1 MTTDSVA
8 GDTNRIST
16 ALDERSLH
24 VRRLVLRSLV
34 SADKG
39 HVGAALSL
47 IEILRTLY
55 ERIARHDPARPT
67 WDLRDRVILSK
78 GHGCLGLYAVLVDQG
93 YIPASTLDTFCERHS
108 PLGGHP
114 ERQVEL
120 GIEASTG
127 ALGHGLPL
135 GVGIALAH
143 RRRGTGVRVFVVVG
157 DGELNEGSNWEALLT
172 ATKYQL
178 ANLTVVV
185 DNNCQ
190 QQGGPTSVVLPIDP
204 LLPKFEAFGAYA
216 LEADGHCMQELTDT
230 LTRMTARTSGPPG
243 VLVCHTIKGKGFSVA
258 EHNPH
263 WHYQRGF
270 PKETVELLTRELS
283 GDVAHS

>member
-1 MTTDSVA
+1 MTTDSVSRDA
-8 GDTNRIST
+8 HHLST

-24 VRRLVLRSLV
+24 VRRLVVRSLV

-47 IEILRTLY
+47 IEIFRTLY
-55 ERIARHDPARPT
+55 ERIARHDPARPA

-78 GHGCLGLYAVLVDQG
+78 GHGCLGLYALLVDQG
-93 YIPASTLDTFCERHS
+93 YIPIQTLDTFCERHS

-114 ERQVEL
+114 ERHVEL

-135 GVGIALAH
+135 GVGMALAH
-143 RRRGTGVRVFVVVG
+143 KRRGTDVRVFVVVG
-157 DGELNEGSNWEALLT
+157 DGELNEGSNWEALLV
-172 ATKYQL
+172 AIKYQL
-178 ANLTVVV
+178 VNLTIII
-185 DNNCQ
+185 DNNRQ
-190 QQGGPTSVVLPIDP
+190 QQGGATAEILPMDP

-216 LEADGHCMQELTDT
+216 LEVDGHSMQELTQA
-230 LTRMTARTSGPPG
+230 LTRMTARTSGPPAA
-243 VLVCHTIKGKGFSVA
+243 LVCHTIKGKGLSFA
-258 EHNPH
+258 EHSAH
-263 WHYQRGF
+263 WHYRRGF
-270 PKETVELLTRELS
+270 TKELKESIASELS